1 MPWMKESGGGQPKG
15 PWGQGPAPNPE
26 PKPQPKLPGGMRPP
40 DLDTLLR
47 KIWSDVKRYLP
58 AGLLGKRGAWALGT
72 LAVGVWLALGFYT
85 VNDNEQGVVLRFG
98 AFVKHT
104 GPGTYWHLPWPFES
118 AYTPNVK
125 KPNQLDIGYKPAAET
140 GGPSEDKQDESYML
154 TADENIADVQ
164 ISVFWRIKDA
174 NAYLFNVDR
183 GKSDD
188 VVKAAA
194 ESAMRE
200 VVGQEKLDAIQTS
213 LRETVQMKVQR
224 GTQAILDSYNAGI
237 EVVSVKLQKVMAPAQ
252 VAVANNDVQKAIADQ
267 DKKRSDA
274 EAYENSVI
282 PEARGEAARIVL
294 DAEAYKQ
301 QAIALGKGEAARFN
315 DVYQEY
321 KKAPEVTRRRLY
333 LETMTQVLGPMNKI
347 IVDDATRGVN
357 LQLPLQGVPARPA
370 AERKPGVAVNES
382 AEKGAGK

>member
-1 MPWMKESGGGQPKG
+1 MPWTNESGGGQPKG

-26 PKPQPKLPGGMRPP
+26 PKPQPKLPGGVRPP
-40 DLDTLLR
+40 DLETLLR

-58 AGLLGKRGAWALGT
+58 AGLLGKRGAWAVAT

-125 KPNQLDIGYKPAAET
+125 KPNQLDIGFKPAAET
-140 GGPSEDKQDESYML
+140 GGESEDKQDESYML
-154 TADENIADVQ
+154 TGDENIADVQ
-164 ISVFWRIKDA
+164 FSVFWRIKDA

-200 VVGQEKLDAIQTS
+200 VVGREKLDVIQTS
-213 LRETVQMKVQR
+213 HRETVQMKVQL
-224 GTQAILDSYNAGI
+224 GMQAILDSYNAGI
-237 EVVSVKLQKVMAPAQ
+237 EVVSVKLQKVLSPAQ
-252 VAVANNDVQKAIADQ
+252 IVTANNAVQKAIADQ
-267 DKKRSDA
+267 DKKRTDA
-274 EAYENSVI
+274 EAYENTVI
-282 PEARGEAARIVL
+282 PQARGDAARIVL
-294 DAEAYKQ
+294 DAEGYRQ
-301 QAIALGKGEAARFN
+301 QAIATAKGEAARFN

-347 IVDDATRGVN
+347 IVDDAARGIS
-357 LQLPLQGVPARPA
+357 LQLPPQTLPARPA
-370 AERKPGVAVNES
+370 AERKPGTQVSEGAD
-382 AEKGAGK
+382 KGAGK

>member
-1 MPWMKESGGGQPKG
+1 MKESGGGPPKG

-26 PKPQPKLPGGMRPP
+26 PKPQPKLPGGVRPP
-40 DLDTLLR
+40 DLETLL
-47 KIWSDVKRYLP
+47 KKTWSDVKRYLP
-58 AGLLGKRGAWALGT
+58 AGLLGKRGAWAVAT
-72 LAVGVWLALGFYT
+72 LAVGIWLALGFYT

-125 KPNQLDIGYKPAAET
+125 KPNQLDIGFKPAAEA
-140 GGPSEDKQDESYML
+140 GGESDDKQDESYML
-154 TADENIADVQ
+154 TGDENIADVQ
-164 ISVFWRIKDA
+164 FSVFWRIKDA

-213 LRETVQMKVQR
+213 HRETVQLKVQL

-237 EVVSVKLQKVMAPAQ
+237 EVVSVKLQKVLSPAQ
-252 VAVANNDVQKAIADQ
+252 IVTANNAVQKALTDQ
-267 DKKRSDA
+267 DKKRTDA
-274 EAYENSVI
+274 EAYENTVI
-282 PEARGEAARIVL
+282 PQARGDAARIVL
-294 DAEAYKQ
+294 DAEGYRQ
-301 QAIALGKGEAARFN
+301 QAIATAKGEAARFN

-321 KKAPEVTRRRLY
+321 KKAPDVTRRRLY

-347 IVDDATRGVN
+347 IVDDATRGVT
-357 LQLPLQGVPARPA
+357 LQLPPQAVPAKPA
-370 AERKPGVAVNES
+370 ADRKPGAQVGES
-382 AEKGAGK
+382 ADKGAGK

>member
-1 MPWMKESGGGQPKG
+1 
-15 PWGQGPAPNPE
+15 
-26 PKPQPKLPGGMRPP
+26 MRPP
-40 DLDTLLR
+40 DLETLLK

-58 AGLLGKRGAWALGT
+58 AGLLGKRGAWAVGT

-125 KPNQLDIGYKPAAET
+125 KPNQLDIGTKPAADSNAQ
-140 GGPSEDKQDESYML
+140 PEDKPDESYML

-164 ISVFWRIKDA
+164 FQVFWRIKDA

-213 LRETVQMKVQR
+213 LRETVQMKVRR
-224 GTQAILDSYNAGI
+224 GMQAILDTYNAGI
-237 EVVSVKLQKVMAPAQ
+237 EVVSVKLQKVMAPGQIA
-252 VAVANNDVQKAIADQ
+252 AANNDVQKAIGDQ
-267 DKKRSDA
+267 DKKRTDA

-282 PEARGEAARIVL
+282 PQARGEAARIVA

-321 KKAPEVTRRRLY
+321 RKAPEVTRRRLY

-347 IVDDATRGVN
+347 IVDDATRGVT
-357 LQLPLQGVPARPA
+357 LQLPPQAVPVRPA
-370 AERKPGVAVNES
+370 TERKAGAQVTES